1 MKQIAKILKKYTIEI
16 LLIVVFL
23 FIQAQ
28 ADLTLPDYTSN
39 IINVGIQQGGI
50 ENSVYEVVRSSEL
63 NNIMIFTN
71 DEEDKIILD
80 SYTLLSKDNLS
91 NSDYLDYLEKYP
103 ILENEDVYILNE
115 SIKDIDSLNNILVTP
130 SLIVSSLNDEE
141 TVKTIFPLFNGA
153 DIFEFISY
161 MDEDTINTIRDNF
174 ETKFDEIADIMLNQM
189 SIQIVKNEYI
199 AVEYDAE
206 SLQVNYIINIGIKMI
221 LLAFLIMLIAIST
234 TYLSSKVAAKFS
246 RDLRSKVVTKVMS
259 FSNKEFDELSSASL
273 ITRSTNDIQQIQMLL
288 NMALKIIIYAP
299 ILGLGALGKISGSS
313 LFWIIGLAIGTIL
326 LLIIFLFAVALPK
339 FKVVQQLIDRIN
351 LISREIITGLP
362 VVRAFANE
370 KHEEERFDKANKDLT
385 KVNLFTNRVMTIMMP
400 TMMFIMNGVS
410 VLIIWVGASKVDAGL
425 MQVGDLTAFIAY
437 TMQIIM
443 SFLMI
448 AMMSIMIPRA
458 WISVKRIS
466 EIFNKDIT
474 VVDNNNE
481 VIKTDTEGVIEF
493 KDVYFRYPDAEEDV
507 LENISFKVE
516 TGTTVAFIGSTG
528 SGKSTL
534 INLIPRLFDVTGGK
548 ILLDG
553 INIKDYSLKDLRSRI
568 GFVPQ
573 KGILFSGT
581 IESNIKFG
589 NEDLNKEQMDKA
601 SRIAQALSFI
611 EEKEDKYNSAISQGG
626 TNVSGGQ
633 KQRLSI
639 ARAIAIDPEIY
650 IFDDSFSALDFR
662 TDANLRKALKEELTS
677 KTVLIVAQRISTVM
691 HADKII
697 VMDDGN
703 IVGIGK
709 HKELLNNCEVYKE
722 IALSQ
727 LSEEEL

>member
-50 ENSVYEVVRSSEL
+50 EDSVYEVVRSSEL
-63 NNIMIFTN
+63 HNIMIFTN

-161 MDEDTINTIRDNF
+161 MDEETINTIRDNF

-199 AVEYDAE
+199 TIEYDAE

-221 LLAFLIMLIAIST
+221 LLAFLIMLIAIFT

-273 ITRSTNDIQQIQMLL
+273 ITRSTNDIQQIQNLL

-326 LLIIFLFAVALPK
+326 LLIIFLFAVVLPK

-458 WISVKRIS
+458 WVSVKRIA

>member
-1 MKQIAKILKKYTIEI
+1 MRQIGKILKKYTIEI

-63 NNIMIFTN
+63 HNIMIFTN

-91 NSDYLDYLEKYP
+91 NSDYLNYLEKYP

-161 MDEDTINTIRDNF
+161 MDEETINTIRDNF

-199 AVEYDAE
+199 TIEYDAE

-221 LLAFLIMLIAIST
+221 LLAFLIMLIAIFT

-326 LLIIFLFAVALPK
+326 LLIIFLFAVVLPK

-458 WISVKRIS
+458 WVSVKRIS

-534 INLIPRLFDVTGGK
+534 INLISRLFDVTGGK